1 MKIDLMTKEQIVDE
15 VHKAKCLKLKGL
27 KLELLSRT
35 DLLKHLWKSK
45 CPVIQNLMKKIIE

>member
-1 MKIDLMTKEQIVDE
+1 MKIDLMTIEQIVDE